1 MIECTDN
8 PPDRALL
15 GNKGSPRHLLLGVL
29 SHNEDEPGIMYLDS
43 IAFAAD
49 DALRSASF
57 QHPNVSNIKEHNK
70 FPYNNLAFL
79 LTRALLMI
87 QYSAQ
92 CELLTKKYT
101 TFLEMA
107 IEKSNFFLK
116 GAIL

>member
-1 MIECTDN
+1 MLETWLVWMIGFRRGKEITTN
-8 PPDRALL
+8 ERKILL
-15 GNKGSPRHLLLGVL
+15 SAVMLVSVNICIAQEAADGKLGVDV
-29 SHNEDEPGIMYLDS
+29 E
-43 IAFAAD
+43 AKAKVAD
-49 DALRSASF
+49 
-57 QHPNVSNIKEHNK
+57 
-70 FPYNNLAFL
+70 NNLAFL
-79 LTRALLMI
+79 LTRSLLMI